1 MRVGLQVK
9 ITNIETYR
17 IQVPLLKPFKT
28 ALRVA
33 TTADSIYVK
42 VQCDNGLIGWGEATA
57 TAVITGD
64 TLQSIETAIHD
75 FFKPYLLGKDILNFE
90 DIFHDLSSLM
100 IRNSSGRAAVDMA
113 IYDCLAQYSQLPL
126 YQYLGGKSSQLE
138 TDYTVSVDTPR
149 KMGEEAKDYIN
160 NGFTILKVKV
170 GLGDIY
176 EDIERVKE
184 IRRCVGEGVTIRLD
198 ANQGW
203 TVKEAIQAI
212 HRMEDLDLQIE
223 LVEQPV
229 KADDLEGLRQ
239 VTQHVDT
246 LIMADES
253 VFTPRQAL
261 EVIHSRCADLI
272 NIKLMKT
279 GGIFYAQSINQ
290 LAEAAGMECMMGSM
304 IETHLGLTAAA
315 HFAASRRNIT
325 RYDFDAPLML
335 SRSMITGGIQYHD
348 SKFSLPDAVG
358 LGIGNVQLR

>member
-1 MRVGLQVK
+1 MK
-9 ITNIETYR
+9 ITEIETFR

-33 TTADSIYVK
+33 KSADSIYVK
-42 VQCDNGLIGWGEATA
+42 VQCDNGLVGWGEATA

-64 TLQSIETAIHD
+64 TLNSIETAIHD
-75 FFKPYLLGKDILNFE
+75 FFKPYLIGKDILNFE
-90 DIFHDLSSLM
+90 EIFHDLSSIM
-100 IRNSSGRAAVDMA
+100 TRNSSGRAAVDMA
-113 IYDCLAQYSQLPL
+113 IYDCLVQYSKLPL
-126 YQYLGGKSSQLE
+126 YQYLGGKSSQFE
-138 TDYTVSVDTPR
+138 TDYTVSVDAPE
-149 KMGEEAKDYIN
+149 KMGEEAMGYVE

-170 GLGDIY
+170 GLGDIH
-176 EDIERVKE
+176 EDIARVKE
-184 IRRCVGEGVTIRLD
+184 IRRSVGNGITIRLD

-203 TVKEAIQAI
+203 TAKESIQAI
-212 HRMEDLDLQIE
+212 HRMEDMGLRIE

-239 VTQHVDT
+239 ETNHVDT

-261 EVIHSRCADLI
+261 EVIRTRSADLI

-315 HFAASRRNIT
+315 HFAASKRNIT

-335 SRSMITGGIQYHD
+335 SRSMIEGGIQYNG
-348 SKFSLPDAVG
+348 STFTLPETHG
-358 LGIGNVQLR
+358 LGIRNILLQ